1 MPGLSDKKRVKGVK
15 ITRAFRIG
23 SEAWKLDD
31 KNRPPG
37 IPDDHTTG
45 WRVYVENVDGGPD
58 ISTWLNK
65 VQFSLHETYPNAKR
79 MIANPPFEVRETG
92 WGGFT
97 VEIRLYFQPYVGEKH
112 AVRSHYLYL
121 EPYGPEESM
130 ARQRSQNLVKAE
142 MLDFIEFNEP
152 TEALYALL
160 TDEDRQWP
168 DQAGA
173 GGGRGKGKGAA
184 VKAAEEAARRKAV
197 GQEDKSVELPERG
210 SERNPY
216 SKQMEDSFIRQFKQA
231 EGEVDKMIAELVEK
245 KEKVEARR
253 RDLLATG
260 DLDVGKKKK

>member
-1 MPGLSDKKRVKGVK
+1 MVGLSDKKRVKGVK

-23 SEAWKLDD
+23 SEAWKLDE

-37 IPDDHTTG
+37 IPEDHTTG

-58 ISTWLNK
+58 MSTWLNK
-65 VQFSLHETYPNAKR
+65 VQFSLHETYPNNKR

-121 EPYGPEESM
+121 EPYGPPDNVE
-130 ARQRSQNLVKAE
+130 RQRNANLVKAE
-142 MLDFIEFNEP
+142 ILDFIEFNEP
-152 TEALYALL
+152 TEVLYAAL

-168 DQAGA
+168 PEGT
-173 GGGRGKGKGAA
+173 GRGKGKGAA
-184 VKAAEEAARRKAV
+184 AAAAQAAAQRKAA
-197 GQEDKSVELPERG
+197 GQEDRSVELPERAT
-210 SERNPY
+210 ERNPY
-216 SKQMEDSFIRQFKQA
+216 SKQMEETFVRLFKQA
-231 EGEVDKMIAELVEK
+231 EVDVDKQIEELTKK

-253 RDLLATG
+253 RELIASG